1 MMIRTTNGK
10 GKEMFEEHH
19 ANESDMRDLA
29 GYKMRIPE
37 AAILQRH
44 LRRCRECNERYQ
56 AITAGFPDATRVD
69 LADELQLPHA
79 R

>member
-1 MMIRTTNGK
+1 MIRTPDCK
-10 GKEMFEEHH
+10 GNEMFEDH
-19 ANESDMRDLA
+19 ASESDMRDLA

-44 LRRCRECNERYQ
+44 LRRCGKCNERYR
-56 AITAGFPDATRVD
+56 AIIAGLPDATRVD
-69 LADELQLPHA
+69 LVDDRQLPHA